1 MWNYV
6 QNVVFV
12 NGMLFGIRAGMIVSV
27 EELVTAAQ
35 ESVRVIF
42 IR

>member
-1 MWNYV
+1 M
-6 QNVVFV
+6 VFV
-12 NGMLFGIRAGMIVSV
+12 NGMLFGILAGMIVSV
-27 EELVTAAQ
+27 EELVTVAQ